1 MSKLSIEHALAARAA
16 LIEPGADPLDPEVE
30 QRLLALLVERALPL
44 LLRCLQKW
52 YSGAR
57 LVAHILCIARSP
69 ALLIP
74 RTKGKHV
81 FQAQASPACALA
93 DITCA
98 PFCPGMPLM
107 GQHLFVRVPAA
118 M

>member
-57 LVAHILCIARSP
+57 LVAHICWLARLHCSSLAQKESMFSKLKP
-69 ALLIP
+69 ALHVRSLISHA
-74 RTKGKHV
+74 RR
-81 FQAQASPACALA
+81 FAQAC
-93 DITCA
+93 
-98 PFCPGMPLM
+98 
-107 GQHLFVRVPAA
+107 R
-118 M
+118 